1 MMRKILGRIASA
13 RSFVF
18 AAFALAMSAAFA
30 FDTPYLTFR
39 SPSTFSI
46 SVWSPKWDGT
56 MEYSTDKA
64 NWTTWTGSSISAA
77 QSGDEYFLYLRGTG
91 NSIVASTSWGF
102 TGSGELV
109 CEGDIETLRDYNG
122 NPPPMGEKCY
132 WMMFYGCTQ
141 LTVPPV
147 LSATTLAAQCYNSM
161 FQGCTSLKAIPALP
175 ATGTL
180 PNTCYFSM
188 FSGCSSLVVNTTGP
202 GVEWSIPTGTTG
214 EGIWNYSMFVNTGGD
229 FTGNPVAG
237 TTYYVASAL
246 PPGLSVVA
254 GAGELAAY
262 MGANVNFNLAETIR
276 GGETPYAFSGTVPTG
291 LTLNPNGMLSG
302 SVATAGSYPF
312 TLRVTDATSP
322 DALTLDAEYTLV
334 VTDPDPLA
342 AQSNLGKAKV
352 GKAVNIALAETISGG
367 VPPYTFAVTA
377 SATLPTGFSLTD
389 GVLSGTAAAAG
400 TLTFAITATDAL
412 GTTLPASYT
421 LEAVESAGFTD
432 DDPEEPESGITVDCL
447 TPDGVYPRTCNQI
460 ASSSSTV
467 TWDNSW
473 YYVTGN
479 VTLSAGAIVN
489 GKVSLILGDGATLT
503 VQGASNKAGI
513 GVTPGNTLSIYCQR
527 GGSGKLIANGG
538 TESAG
543 IGGDNNGGSCGKVT
557 IYGGDISAI
566 GGSYAA
572 GIGGGDDH
580 GNGGIVTV
588 YGGSVRA
595 DGGSLAAGIGGGW
608 SPSTGD
614 GTLTV
619 SDNVVVKA
627 GTSANPT
634 AELSHGTDGSIAI
647 VHGSHRY
654 FLIETV
660 GPVPLAQ
667 TTSAFAAYIDEPFE
681 QALSGTVSGGTTP
694 YAFSLKSGTLP
705 TGLSFANGIVSGT
718 PTAATTVPAS
728 VVFTVTDSAS
738 PAQSEDFTYTITV
751 TAKPKSITY
760 RDGTTELTGLVPA
773 EYVEGTVVALP
784 TTAEKAGY
792 TLEGWYETDACTGPK
807 VTEISASSTGDRT
820 FWAKWTPRTYTITY
834 MKDASTALT
843 GLVPTS
849 YTIEAKATLP
859 ATASNPGFGFYGW
872 YTNSALTGTAVT
884 EIPQG
889 STGDKVFYAK
899 WGVVKSNET
908 YIDASGSPQTAEC
921 SAVGSGTTT
930 LESGWYAVDGNVTI
944 SSTVTVSGNAHLILK
959 DGSKLTISVTSYDAG
974 IGIPSGSSLTIYGQ
988 TAGSGELDVTGGSL
1002 SAGIG
1007 GGWNAGATLGAVT
1020 INGGIVT
1027 ARGQSGSGIGN
1038 GRKNG
1043 GCEVVIN
1050 GGVVTATCSSGAGI
1064 GGTNCCVTINGGIV
1078 TATGDGGAGI
1088 GSVNNN
1094 ASAGT
1099 IVINGGTVTATGGW
1113 RAAGIGGGSG
1123 CPGAAVEIYGGTVA
1137 ATGGDGAAGI
1147 GGGYGAGQ
1155 GTLTVGAN
1163 VLVKAGSAADPTA
1176 EIGQGGSIT
1185 LGGQRYF
1192 ATETTGPV
1200 ALAQKTGAGA
1210 LSAVR
1215 GDAANWTLSDTIV
1228 GGTPPYTFAA
1238 KTGHE
1243 PPAFL
1248 SLAGGVLSGTPTA
1261 AGTYN
1266 FTLVVTDDVSD
1277 SIEADYTLVVRE
1289 VFGITYKDQD
1299 GVTNMPLQPSVYTN
1313 GIGVATL
1320 PRPTKAGWAFVNWYD
1335 NAGLAGSPVT
1345 SISSSDTGA
1354 QTLYSKWEENLS
1366 GTVPMTFLDADGS
1379 TRTENCVV
1387 IDATTTTLDDGWY
1400 VVANDVAPNSKSL
1413 TVSGHARLVLRDGK
1427 TLTLTGANNKAGIEV
1442 TSGNALTIYGQSL
1455 GTGALSAKG
1464 MYGSAGIGGS
1474 RTAANCGTVTVNG
1487 GTVAANGGDGGAGI
1501 GGGKTGNG
1509 GTVAVN
1515 GGTVTATGFTAL
1527 PGVGKGDGGAD
1538 HGTLQVG
1545 AYMSVTAGNLP
1556 KTMSAK
1562 TPDANGFISLAG
1574 ERYYTFASVRP
1585 VPVSYRDAD
1594 GSDKTTNCVPLS
1606 ASVSTLS
1613 DGWYAV
1619 TKDLA
1624 LSAGLT
1630 VSGNAKLVL
1639 VDGVTLTVAG
1649 YSTPGVEV
1657 TVGNSL
1663 TIYGQVDG
1671 TGALIVSTTAGL
1683 CAGIGA
1689 GNGVAGG
1696 AVTINGGSVQATG
1709 GDSGGAGIGG
1719 GSHGAGGTVVING
1732 GSVVATGGGGGAGI
1746 GGGQYGAGGTVTVN
1760 GGTVTATSG
1769 TTTGSYLAAGIG
1781 CGLFGG
1787 NNQGALIVASGLTV
1801 HAGASAD
1808 PAGVPSR
1815 DSVTGSVTLGGE
1827 PYYVI
1832 TESSGAA
1839 EYGIVYMSNGTPL
1852 NLAPASYFAGTGVAE
1867 LPVPPAESTPAGRM
1881 FGGWYANDDFSG
1893 EAVTSIP
1900 SDAEELKTFYAK
1912 WGAVPVPVT
1921 YIDGNGDPQQASC
1934 IVVNEFSTEL
1944 TNGWYVLEES
1954 LTFTSSLTILG
1965 DVKLVLK
1972 DDKTLTVIGT
1982 NNRAGVVV
1990 MGANALTLYAQS
2002 IGAGAGALVAR
2013 GNNSAAGIG
2022 GNEGGSGGSVTIYG
2036 GNVTA
2041 TGGDM
2046 LVPGIG
2052 GGWHG
2057 AGQGTLTV
2065 APWLSVKAGASADP
2079 EEILPKSASGVV
2091 ALANRQYYKV
2101 VEASRYNITYMD
2113 GANVL
2118 QNLEPSSYAEGA
2130 GATLA
2135 TPAAASGFAFVGWY
2149 TNATFAG
2156 EATMKIPASASGDKT
2171 FYAKWAASESTP
2183 YVDAN
2188 GDGQT
2193 MDCVVLTADMTN
2205 LIVGSYVAKGTLAF
2219 GTGGITVA
2227 GDVTIVLADGA
2238 QMSVAGGEQKAGISV
2253 PAGCS
2258 LTIYAQ
2264 EQGTGALDAT
2274 CGNLAAG
2281 IGGDYR
2287 ASAGTVTV
2295 YGGTVTATGDSRGIG
2310 GGVYAADNGRL
2321 VLGPGMLAK
2330 AGFDALHVDLLPA
2343 NETTGEVIV
2352 SGDSRYFRIEK
2363 SEEEILPLTQV
2374 TGTFDATNGI
2384 NVAWTLADT
2393 VCYGTK
2399 PYSFALKAGSS
2410 LPDGFT
2416 FEDGVLSGAPTAS
2429 GNYPFTMVVTDGA
2442 SPEPQVLEATYTIRA
2457 SANPN
2462 QLTQIVSDLPDA
2474 IAGFEYYQALGQTI
2488 EGGKKPYTFTQKEA
2502 MGCYPPP
2509 GIKLKGAA
2517 LSGIPTDPGR
2527 ITTVT
2532 LVVTDAN
2539 GLSTEATYN
2548 LNVEAGFVQTFTAN
2562 GVEWKFALF
2571 SNPNT
2576 HQDRVV
2582 ICDNNGPAIDRAT
2595 EGAIVIPSSYGRTSP
2610 VACLGDMAFYLCT
2623 NLTSVTIPNG
2633 VLAIGDMAFASCS
2646 NLVSVRIPSSV
2657 VQMGDWVFDESGL
2670 ETVYV
2675 DPGDVARVRGLIEG
2689 TDYDVSGLAFIE
2701 VCDVAF
2707 NANYDGGAATT
2718 NMMRYGQAVGTLPV
2732 LAREHYTFLGW
2743 FTAAEGGEQISAET
2757 QVTQNATYYAH
2768 WAIDTFTVTFAKNDG
2783 TDAVVESRRVAY
2795 GERVGTLPADPT
2807 RDGYTFFHWWT
2818 EPGNNAGTT
2827 ASALTTVTAD
2837 VTYYAH
2843 WNPRSYTVRFLKND
2857 GTETVVMNST
2867 KSFGQT
2873 LGTLPTPTRDGYTL
2887 AGWFTAAEGGEQID
2901 PSTLVEGDIDYYA
2914 HWTPDS
2920 VEDWPADTSTV
2931 AGQTAGEAFE
2941 ITGDLANVNAKTLA
2955 DWAKGAGNVAYG
2967 DKDDIIPEAFLMNC
2981 ANTAAAVATATVAAK
2996 AAIKITAIT
3005 IVNGVP
3011 QLTYPAT
3018 YGNGQVVIRGSATIG
3033 STASWHDGKQTA
3045 DRFFKTVL
3053 RLKPSNE

>member
-1 MMRKILGRIASA
+1 MMHKILGRIASA

-18 AAFALAMSAAFA
+18 AAFALAMSAASA

-132 WMMFYGCTQ
+132 YMMFYGCTQ
-141 LTVPPV
+141 LTTPPV
-147 LSATTLAAQCYNSM
+147 LSATTLATGCYNAM
-161 FQGCTSLKAIPALP
+161 FNGCTSLKSIPALP

-180 PNTCYFSM
+180 PGTCYFGM
-188 FSGCSSLVVNTTGP
+188 FSGCSSLVVNTAGP
-202 GVEWSIPTGTTG
+202 GVEWSIPAGTSG
-214 EGIWNYSMFVNTGGD
+214 GSIWNYSMFTDTGGD

-262 MGANVNFNLAETIR
+262 TGANVNFNLAETIR

-352 GKAVNIALAETISGG
+352 GKAVNLALAETISGG
-367 VPPYTFAVTA
+367 VPPYTFAERVGPLGERA
-377 SATLPTGFSLTD
+377 LPDGFSLTG

-400 TLTFAITATDAL
+400 TLTFAITATDVL
-412 GTTLPASYT
+412 GTTLSASYT
-421 LEAVESAGFTD
+421 LEAVEAVGFTD
-432 DDPEEPESGITVDCL
+432 DDPDEPESGVTVDCL
-447 TPDGVYPRTCNQI
+447 TPDGVYPRTCNQV
-460 ASSSSTV
+460 ANSSTAV
-467 TWDNSW
+467 IWDNSW

-513 GVTPGNTLSIYCQR
+513 GVTPGNMLSIYCQR

-557 IYGGDISAI
+557 IYGGDITAI

-667 TTSAFAAYIDEPFE
+667 TTSALAAYTGEVAAFDLAE
-681 QALSGTVSGGTTP
+681 TVSGGTAP
-694 YAFSLKSGTLP
+694 YTFALK
-705 TGLSFANGIVSGT
+705 
-718 PTAATTVPAS
+718 
-728 VVFTVTDSAS
+728 
-738 PAQSEDFTYTITV
+738 
-751 TAKPKSITY
+751 
-760 RDGTTELTGLVPA
+760 
-773 EYVEGTVVALP
+773 EG
-784 TTAEKAGY
+784 E
-792 TLEGWYETDACTGPK
+792 
-807 VTEISASSTGDRT
+807 S
-820 FWAKWTPRTYTITY
+820 
-834 MKDASTALT
+834 
-843 GLVPTS
+843 
-849 YTIEAKATLP
+849 LP
-859 ATASNPGFGFYGW
+859 AGF
-872 YTNSALTGTAVT
+872 
-884 EIPQG
+884 
-889 STGDKVFYAK
+889 
-899 WGVVKSNET
+899 
-908 YIDASGSPQTAEC
+908 
-921 SAVGSGTTT
+921 
-930 LESGWYAVDGNVTI
+930 
-944 SSTVTVSGNAHLILK
+944 
-959 DGSKLTISVTSYDAG
+959 
-974 IGIPSGSSLTIYGQ
+974 
-988 TAGSGELDVTGGSL
+988 
-1002 SAGIG
+1002 
-1007 GGWNAGATLGAVT
+1007 
-1020 INGGIVT
+1020 
-1027 ARGQSGSGIGN
+1027 
-1038 GRKNG
+1038 
-1043 GCEVVIN
+1043 
-1050 GGVVTATCSSGAGI
+1050 
-1064 GGTNCCVTINGGIV
+1064 
-1078 TATGDGGAGI
+1078 
-1088 GSVNNN
+1088 
-1094 ASAGT
+1094 
-1099 IVINGGTVTATGGW
+1099 
-1113 RAAGIGGGSG
+1113 
-1123 CPGAAVEIYGGTVA
+1123 
-1137 ATGGDGAAGI
+1137 
-1147 GGGYGAGQ
+1147 
-1155 GTLTVGAN
+1155 
-1163 VLVKAGSAADPTA
+1163 
-1176 EIGQGGSIT
+1176 
-1185 LGGQRYF
+1185 
-1192 ATETTGPV
+1192 
-1200 ALAQKTGAGA
+1200 
-1210 LSAVR
+1210 
-1215 GDAANWTLSDTIV
+1215 TLSDTILTNDAASV
-1228 GGTPPYTFAA
+1228 GGTFVMTV
-1238 KTGHE
+1238 TDSGS
-1243 PPAFL
+1243 PAQV
-1248 SLAGGVLSGTPTA
+1248 A
-1261 AGTYN
+1261 N
-1266 FTLVVTDDVSD
+1266 FT
-1277 SIEADYTLVVRE
+1277 YTLYVKDVYS
-1289 VFGITYKDQD
+1289 ITYKDRE
-1299 GVTNMPLQPSVYTN
+1299 GTGNLSLTPSTYVEGT
-1313 GIGVATL
+1313 GVANL
-1320 PRPTKAGWAFVNWYD
+1320 PTPTMAGWVFVSWHYD
-1335 NAGLAGSPVT
+1335 SNLLDTPVT
-1345 SISSSDTGA
+1345 SIPANATGA
-1354 QTLYSKWEENLS
+1354 KVLYSKWEENLS
-1366 GTVPMTFLDADGS
+1366 GTVPVTFLDVDGS
-1379 TRTENCVV
+1379 SRTENCVV
-1387 IDATTTTLDDGWY
+1387 IDSTTTTLNSGWY
-1400 VVANDVAPNSKSL
+1400 AVANDITFSTKTL
-1413 TVSGHARLVLRDGK
+1413 TVAGDVKIVLRDGK
-1427 TLTLTGANNKAGIEV
+1427 TMTITGASDKAGV
-1442 TSGNALTIYGQSL
+1442 SVASGYSLSIYGQSA
-1455 GTGALSAKG
+1455 GTGTLNTKG
-1464 MYGSAGIGGS
+1464 NWYGAGIGGDKNVS
-1474 RTAANCGTVTVNG
+1474 CGTVTING
-1487 GTVAANGGDGGAGI
+1487 GTIIATAGKDGAGIGGGLDADGGIVVINGGEVTVASNNDGAGI
-1501 GGGKTGNG
+1501 GGGKNGAG
-1509 GTVAVN
+1509 GTLTVN
-1515 GGTVTATGFTAL
+1515 GGSVSVHGYQYGSTSPGIGG
-1527 PGVGKGDGGAD
+1527 GVGSAQ
-1538 HGTLQVG
+1538 HGKLYVG
-1545 AYMSVTAGNLP
+1545 EYVSVMAGNRS
-1556 KTMSAK
+1556 TQMAER
-1562 TPDANGFISLAG
+1562 TPDANGEIALAG
-1574 ERYYTFASVRP
+1574 EIFFAFVSSRP
-1585 VPVSYRDAD
+1585 VSVAYRDVD
-1594 GSDKTTNCVPLS
+1594 GTDKATNCVVLS
-1606 ASVSTLS
+1606 SGAQILS
-1613 DGWYAV
+1613 DGWYAA
-1619 TKDLA
+1619 TKDLS
-1624 LSAGLT
+1624 LPSGLT
-1630 VSGNAKLVL
+1630 VSGDVKLIL
-1639 VDGVTLTVAG
+1639 ADGVTLTAG
-1649 YSTPGVEV
+1649 NGANLVSGIGV
-1657 TVGNSL
+1657 TAGNSL
-1663 TIYGQVDG
+1663 TIYGQAEGSG
-1671 TGALIVSTTAGL
+1671 TLNATGGDMR
-1683 CAGIGA
+1683 AGIGG
-1689 GNGVAGG
+1689 GNNEAGG
-1696 AVTINGGSVQATG
+1696 TVTINGGIVNAMS
-1709 GDSGGAGIGG
+1709 DSGGAGIGG
-1719 GSHGAGGTVVING
+1719 GNN
-1732 GSVVATGGGGGAGI
+1732 GGGGV
-1746 GGGQYGAGGTVTVN
+1746 VTIN
-1760 GGTVTATSG
+1760 GGTVTATGGGSG
-1769 TTTGSYLAAGIG
+1769 CAGIG
-1781 CGLFGG
+1781 NGVYSSSRGTLTLAA
-1787 NNQGALIVASGLTV
+1787 NMVAY
-1801 HAGASAD
+1801 AGAGENPETTLPRD
-1808 PAGVPSR
+1808 P
-1815 DSVTGSVTLGGE
+1815 VTGAVTLGGE
-1827 PYYVI
+1827 RYYVVTRVSAASEFSI
-1832 TESSGAA
+1832 T
-1839 EYGIVYMSNGTPL
+1839 YMSLGEPL
-1852 NLAPASYFAGTGVAE
+1852 ALQPDAYEYGTGVAT
-1867 LPVPPAESTPAGRM
+1867 LPTPAEAPVGCSFA
-1881 FGGWYANDDFSG
+1881 GWYEAADFSG
-1893 EAVTSIP
+1893 SPVASIAA
-1900 SDAEELKTFYAK
+1900 DATGDKTFHAK
-1912 WGAVPVPVT
+1912 WNEIPVQESVA
-1921 YIDGNGDPQQASC
+1921 YVDGNGEAQNALC
-1934 IVVNEFSTEL
+1934 TKLTAITERL
-1944 TNGWYVLEES
+1944 TNGWYVAADS
-1954 LTFTSSLTILG
+1954 LTLG
-1965 DVKLVLK
+1965 TVAVAGTDVHLVIK
-1972 DDKTLTVIGT
+1972 DGKTLTVTGAGNSAGLLVT
-1982 NNRAGVVV
+1982 NG
-1990 MGANALTLYAQS
+1990 NAIAIYAQS
-2002 IGAGAGALVAR
+2002 GGTGALVAT
-2013 GNNSAAGIG
+2013 GGTGAAGIG
-2022 GNEGGSGGSVTIYG
+2022 GSQFKYGGAVTING
-2036 GNVTA
+2036 GTVTA
-2041 TGGDM
+2041 TGGTDGS
-2046 LVPGIG
+2046 GI
-2052 GGWHG
+2052 G
-2057 AGQGTLTV
+2057 AGQYFENNPGTLAV
-2065 APWLSVKAGASADP
+2065 APWLVVKAGDSANP
-2079 EEILPKSASGVV
+2079 SAILAKD
-2091 ALANRQYYKV
+2091 ANGTVTLNRK
-2101 VEASRYNITYMD
+2101 RYFTVTQGDSHAITYMD
-2113 GANVL
+2113 GETELLGLMPTNYV
-2118 QNLEPSSYAEGA
+2118 EGMVT
-2130 GATLA
+2130 TLA
-2135 TPAAASGFAFVGWY
+2135 TTATKEGFAFVGWY
-2149 TNATFAG
+2149 TNAAFAG

-2183 YVDAN
+2183 YVDVN

-2205 LIVGSYVAKGTLAF
+2205 LVVGSYVAKGTLAF
-2219 GTGGITVA
+2219 GTGGIVIA
-2227 GDVTIVLADGA
+2227 GDVVLVLADDA
-2238 QMSVAGGEQKAGISV
+2238 VMSVTGGEQKAGISV
-2253 PAGCS
+2253 PAGRS
-2258 LTIYAQ
+2258 LTIYGQ
-2264 EQGTGALDAT
+2264 TVGTGALVAGS
-2274 CGNLAAG
+2274 GNLSAG

-2295 YGGTVTATGDSRGIG
+2295 YGGTVTATGDSRGVG

-2363 SEEEILPLTQV
+2363 SAEEILPLTQV

-2416 FEDGVLSGAPTAS
+2416 FEDGVISGAPTAS

-2488 EGGKKPYTFTQKEA
+2488 EGGKKPYTFVQKEA
-2502 MGCYPPP
+2502 MGCYPPS
-2509 GIKLKGAA
+2509 GIKLKGSA

-2539 GLSTEATYN
+2539 GISTEATYN
-2548 LNVEAGFVQTFTAN
+2548 LNVEPGFVQTFTAN

-2675 DPGDVARVRGLIEG
+2675 DPGDIDRVRGLIEG
-2689 TDYDVSGLAFIE
+2689 TDYDVSGLEFIE

-2707 NANYDGGAATT
+2707 NANYGGGGATT
-2718 NMMRYGQAVGTLPV
+2718 NMMRYGHAVGTLPV

-2757 QVTQNATYYAH
+2757 QVAQNATYYAH

-2857 GTETVVMNST
+2857 GTETVVRNLTTSY
-2867 KSFGQT
+2867 GQT
-2873 LGTLPTPTRDGYTL
+2873 LGTLPTPTREGYTL
-2887 AGWFTAAEGGEQID
+2887 AGWFTAAEDGEQID
-2901 PSTLVEGDIDYYA
+2901 SSTLVEGDVDYYA

-2920 VEDWPADTSTV
+2920 VEDWPEDTSTV
-2931 AGQTAGEAFE
+2931 AGQTADEAFE
-2941 ITGDLANVNAKTLA
+2941 ITGDLAGVSAKALA

-2967 DKDDIIPEAFLMNC
+2967 DKGDIIPEAFLLNC
-2981 ANTAAAVATATVAAK
+2981 ANTAAAVTAATPVAQE
-2996 AAIKITAIT
+2996 AIKITAIT

-3018 YGNGQVVIRGSATIG
+3018 YGNGQVVLQGSANIG
-3033 STASWHDGKQTA
+3033 ASASWHDGKQA
-3045 DRFFKTVL
+3045 NDRFFKTVL
-3053 RLKPSNE
+3053 KP